1 MSARDIDL
9 SRVAVHTITTKP
21 WSIETAVER
30 YAAKGFGGITVWRDT
45 LEGRELPAVRKRIA
59 DAGLASVALVR
70 GGFFCHADEAAREK
84 SDADNRQA
92 IDEAAGIGA
101 PMVVLVCGA
110 LTTQPL
116 ERSREQIREGI
127 ERALPHAEKQG
138 VKLAIE
144 PLHPMYADD
153 RSAVNTLRQANDLC
167 AYFRSPYVGV
177 AVDVYHLWWDPDLE
191 AEVARCGENGWLHA
205 FHVCD
210 WRTPTRDLLLDR
222 GLMGE
227 GCIPVRKIRSW
238 VEKAGFDGFN
248 EVEIFSKEAW
258 EGDQDEWL
266 DRIARASL
274 VDV

>member
-1 MSARDIDL
+1 MSARAIDL

-59 DAGLASVALVR
+59 DAGLAPVALVR
-70 GGFFCHADEAAREK
+70 GGFFCHTHEAARAK
-84 SDADNRQA
+84 SDADNRKA

-110 LTTQPL
+110 LPTQSL
-116 ERSREQIREGI
+116 ERSRDQIREGI
-127 ERALPHAEKQG
+127 ERALPHAEKRG

-167 AYFRSPYVGV
+167 AHFRSPFVGV

-191 AEVARCGENGWLHA
+191 EEIERCGENGWLHA

-227 GCIPVRKIRSW
+227 GCIPIKRIRAW

-248 EVEIFSKEAW
+248 EVEIFSSEAW
-258 EGDQDEWL
+258 EGDQNEWL

-274 VDV
+274 EHV